1 MTDKKLDL
9 KKSMFNF
16 YTWPNLELF
25 KNYFYSNIFVF
36 EKLFYH
42 ISREGSAVY
51 IERVR
56 GSQVTNYFQIILF
69 NKKFFNLK

>member
-1 MTDKKLDL
+1 
-9 KKSMFNF
+9 MFNF

-25 KNYFYSNIFVF
+25 KNYYYFAF

-51 IERVR
+51 EGR
-56 GSQVTNYFQIILF
+56 GFHCVIQFLNNKLYYLKYLGKKLFFKNFFIL
-69 NKKFFNLK
+69 N